1 MIYLDNAAST
11 RLDDE
16 VLAEM
21 KPYLTEYYGNAQSQH
36 SAGRACANALVAAR
50 DKIAK
55 YIGCT
60 PEEVYFVSG
69 GTEAGNTALKG
80 VCAIHKKGHLV
91 LSAIEHASLAE
102 SAADM
107 KKLGFDVTLVPPE
120 NDGAVS
126 AESIANALREDT
138 IFCSVMAANNETG
151 VIQPVEEIGKIC
163 RDRGIFF
170 YTDCVQSA
178 GYARLPYE
186 HADALGF
193 SAHKFYGP
201 KGTGVLVIK
210 KGSKVFRLISGG
222 MQEHGFRG
230 GTINT
235 AAIVGMAAAYEKSC
249 LSRENVNAQING
261 LRHKFVTRVLTEIE
275 GTSLNGALD
284 KTLPSIANISFDGC
298 DGANLLVL
306 LDLNGVCVSTGA
318 ACSAGAVAP
327 SDTLTAMGCRLSQA
341 KGAIRFSFGKHNTE
355 EEIDLAVD
363 LLKSAVQKIRK
374 N

>member
-21 KPYLTEYYGNAQSQH
+21 TPYLTEYYGNAQSQH
-36 SAGRACANALVAAR
+36 AAGRACANALVAAR

-55 YIGCT
+55 HIGCKA
-60 PEEVYFVSG
+60 EEVYFVSG

-80 VCAIHKKGHLV
+80 VCAVHKKGHLV
-91 LSAIEHASLAE
+91 LSAIEHASLSE

-120 NDGAVS
+120 SDGAVR
-126 AESIANALREDT
+126 AESVAKALREDT

-163 RDRGIFF
+163 REKGIFF

-178 GYARLPYE
+178 GYAPLPYA
-186 HADALGF
+186 HADAFGF

-230 GTINT
+230 GTVNT
-235 AAIVGMAAAYEKSC
+235 AAIVGMAAAYERAC
-249 LSRENVNAQING
+249 LSREKLNAYIRG
-261 LRHKFVTRVLTEIE
+261 LREKFVTRVLNEIE
-275 GTSLNGALD
+275 GASLNGD
-284 KTLPSIANISFDGC
+284 PSKTLPSIANISFDGC
-298 DGANLLVL
+298 DGEKLLFL

-327 SDTLTAMGCRLSQA
+327 SDTLTAMGCCLSKA

-355 EEIDLAVD
+355 EEIDAAVD
-363 LLKSAVQKIRK
+363 LIKSAVEKIRK

>member
-1 MIYLDNAAST
+1 M
-11 RLDDE
+11 
-16 VLAEM
+16 
-21 KPYLTEYYGNAQSQH
+21 
-36 SAGRACANALVAAR
+36 
-50 DKIAK
+50 
-55 YIGCT
+55 
-60 PEEVYFVSG
+60 
-69 GTEAGNTALKG
+69 
-80 VCAIHKKGHLV
+80 
-91 LSAIEHASLAE
+91 
-102 SAADM
+102 
-107 KKLGFDVTLVPPE
+107 
-120 NDGAVS
+120 
-126 AESIANALREDT
+126 
-138 IFCSVMAANNETG
+138 
-151 VIQPVEEIGKIC
+151 
-163 RDRGIFF
+163 
-170 YTDCVQSA
+170 
-178 GYARLPYE
+178 
-186 HADALGF
+186 
-193 SAHKFYGP
+193 
-201 KGTGVLVIK
+201 LVIK

-230 GTINT
+230 GTVNT